1 MSGEESIFPL
11 PSRPFWRVL
20 GLSWGRFSG
29 ILAIFFED
37 RCRNRFFVACKM
49 ILHRFWKVPGKEKL
63 AFCMEGSAKI
73 DLARYL
79 LSNAFTNRSRE
90 GFGSKLEAILGSNC
104 ISGATSITHF
114 IMYAYGEGPVRN
126 SPPPKIS
133 VFGLQEEGS
142 GR

>member
-1 MSGEESIFPL
+1 MSDEESIFSL
-11 PSRPFWRVL
+11 PRRPFWRVL

-37 RCRNRFFVACKM
+37 GSRNRFFLASKM
-49 ILHRFWKVPGKEKL
+49 ILHRFWKVPGKENW

-73 DLARYL
+73 DLALYL
-79 LSNAFTNRSRE
+79 LSNAFTNRFRE

-126 SPPPKIS
+126 SYPHPP
-133 VFGLQEEGS
+133 
-142 GR
+142 